1 MKKIVVVDDSSTVT
15 SIYRNKLLL
24 EGFEVHVAAD
34 GQAALFTISQV
45 KPDLVLLDLGLPKMS
60 GIEVLRRLRGN
71 PSFQKLPVIILSG
84 ALSSDLVTQVWQAG
98 ATQLLMKSLRTPKE
112 VVEAVRRALAET
124 PIRSAEE
131 APVQ

>member
-45 KPDLVLLDLGLPKMS
+45 KPDLVLLDLALPKIS
-60 GIEVLRRLRGN
+60 GLEVLRRLRGN
-71 PSFQKLPVIILSG
+71 PSFQTLPVIVLSG
-84 ALSSDLVTQVWQAG
+84 ALSSDLITQVWQAG
-98 ATQLLMKSLRTPKE
+98 ATQLLMKSVRTPKE
-112 VVEAVRRALAET
+112 VIEAVHHALAET
-124 PIRSAEE
+124 PIRSADE